1 MHRRRLLLTASLSPL
16 ALTPLALM
24 RQARAAT
31 VTPFTDAAFKA
42 AQAQGKP
49 ILVAIHASWC
59 PICAKQRPIMG
70 QLEAEPGFASL
81 VVLMVDFDTQKDV
94 VQAMG
99 ANKQSTLIA
108 FHGTK
113 EMGRSVGVTDPA
125 AIKGLFDKAMA

>member
-1 MHRRRLLLTASLSPL
+1 MYRRVLLFASVL
-16 ALTPLALM
+16 APFALM
-24 RQARAAT
+24 HHVHAAT
-31 VTPFTDAAFKA
+31 VTPFTETAFKA
-42 AQAQGKP
+42 AQAAGKP

-59 PICAKQRPIMG
+59 PICAKQKPIMSE
-70 QLEAEPGFASL
+70 LEGEPAFQSL

-99 ANKQSTLIA
+99 ATKQSTLIA

-113 EMGRSVGVTDPA
+113 ETGRSVGVTDPA